1 MNLGYRYLCFSNF
14 NFMSQTKKCIKCK
27 EILPINSFYKNKLIL
42 DGHSNYC
49 VDCTKVSSKKYWERK
64 KEKIQNMESDNL
76 MKLVLL
82 TNIDSSIESSKMD
95 SVMKIMMIE
104 KMCRG
109 ILQELDNLKK
119 SIINTSEKIQG

>member
-1 MNLGYRYLCFSNF
+1 
-14 NFMSQTKKCIKCK
+14 MSQTKKCIKCK